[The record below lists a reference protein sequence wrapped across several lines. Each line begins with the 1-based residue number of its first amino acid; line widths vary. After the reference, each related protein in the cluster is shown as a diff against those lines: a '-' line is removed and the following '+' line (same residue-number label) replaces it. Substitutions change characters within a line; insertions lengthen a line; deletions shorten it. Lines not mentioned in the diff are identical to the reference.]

1 MTKYFNCLTTIVELN
16 TSPESL
22 KIKKDEGLD
31 AWIMYTICLA
41 YIRKYKGLLKNT
53 TEYFHFKSDVK
64 RSTQMKDDRMTDL
77 EKYFLDQEIF
87 FLDAY
92 GKIQH
97 SELFDFLDNLGEVRR
112 KAIANRWNKAEAMEP
127 KEQGKSDEAPVN
139 SSLYKRLNKIAIDGS
154 HKINERNLLAIS
166 RAFPEDVLNYFI
178 ENLPAFKKAMVNV
191 KANFPFCLG
200 EWKLIDHLSKHW
212 ENKLELKKE
221 LPAWVNAPVI
231 ANNPTPAGN
240 YKQPQAITN
249 DPNLPDFSG
258 KYRKIFTKKSPAAYS
273 WAEFV
278 SVLIEVMDRPI
289 LKPTV
294 ESRWFMSLHSPEE
307 WMILFDKWF
316 LVDNIANIVESKQR
330 RLKELISVD
339 KLRMVESE
347 NAIADRKAN
356 EVVSNG

>member
-112 KAIANRWNKAEAMEP
+112 KAIANRWNKAEAMEL

-221 LPAWVNAPVI
+221 LPAWVNVPESVNTTNQLNTNASQAENKPKDVYLPEGKFKNI
-231 ANNPTPAGN
+231 YPSWWRGGQFNWRNFAEVFLDGVSTDPRFMKVMFDGITVDDWQEAIKEWWTGENPKADLGKVLKHRIVKEIDIPLHYEIYQD
-240 YKQPQAITN
+240 YKAKGRI
-249 DPNLPDFSG
+249 
-258 KYRKIFTKKSPAAYS
+258 
-273 WAEFV
+273 
-278 SVLIEVMDRPI
+278 
-289 LKPTV
+289 
-294 ESRWFMSLHSPEE
+294 
-307 WMILFDKWF
+307 
-316 LVDNIANIVESKQR
+316 
-330 RLKELISVD
+330 
-339 KLRMVESE
+339 
-347 NAIADRKAN
+347 
-356 EVVSNG
+356 